1 MYSQSECYKSARA
14 APELTY
20 RPLKKLTYLFG
31 LPLSP
36 GTGGGSR

>member
-1 MYSQSECYKSARA
+1 MRSQSESYKSGSA

-31 LPLSP
+31 EALVS
-36 GTGGGSR
+36 